1 MSKIFIIVRSYG
13 DYESSR
19 SDPICAA
26 DCQSRAQELI
36 EKLEQMQKFNKT
48 TLELLSL
55 FEKEFRESH
64 KWELRYPRRH
74 NEEGIKLLQ
83 LSGQGRI
90 KEKDKERLLLLSD
103 QMKKD
108 NEIFLAAQK
117 DWITANYQVPQELQI
132 ISSFLPLFKEEIGTY
147 LYLCR
152 QDDDFSFE
160 EMELI

>member
-1 MSKIFIIVRSYG
+1 MSKVFIIVRSYG
-13 DYESSR
+13 DYESFG

-36 EKLEQMQKFNKT
+36 EKLEQMQEFNKI
-48 TLELLSL
+48 TLELLTP
-55 FEKEFRESH
+55 FEKEFRDSH
-64 KWELRYPRRH
+64 KWEPNYP
-74 NEEGIKLLQ
+74 EAPDKELYQ
-83 LSGQGRI
+83 LSQLNGQGRL
-90 KEKDKERLLLLSD
+90 KEKDKERLLFLFD

-108 NEIFLAAQK
+108 RETFLAAQK

-132 ISSFLPLFKEEIGTY
+132 ISSFLPLLNEEVRTY
-147 LYLCR
+147 LYPCR